1 MLTKNEQ
8 HEKINEI
15 SQHVVS
21 KVIEFSETTG
31 LSIRETAQVLGVN
44 GQSLYSA
51 RSGNNPLSFANIVI
65 LADSTGLSVIQLLDN
80 DTKIN
85 PESDKVRAA
94 MREFESTA
102 QDREREKLERQQKR
116 IQERLANFGKDK
128 AEDKATDKAEKSGE
142 SDKPKESKDNGKP
155 VNVAKPASAPAPAS
169 AKAAA
174 KG

>member
-51 RSGNNPLSFANIVI
+51 RSGNNPLSFVNIVI

-128 AEDKATDKAEKSGE
+128 AEDKAEKSGE
-142 SDKPKESKDNGKP
+142 SDKSKESKDNTKP